1 MMMMM
6 MMMMMIINDDYG
18 GENDDDR
25 LVDTSNLMYLRSQ
38 GSSSGGSLTKERI
51 FHSIQRSGTFLFH

>member
-1 MMMMM
+1 MT
-6 MMMMMIINDDYG
+6 INDDYG
-18 GENDDDR
+18 VENDDDR